1 MIMKGLIIPVFLAVF
16 LIVGGGCS
24 KKVGVTDEVEREH
37 PDMKKARE
45 LEAVGDVKGAR
56 ALYELILDR
65 QPTMARAHLDF
76 AFLLDKAGVD
86 PVETI
91 YHFHRYLALRP
102 ETEKKAMIAGH
113 IRTATLM
120 LVGSVFTNETA
131 VLSRMSE
138 VEGENQALKIRASNL
153 QAQTVQLRAA
163 LATVRAKYGISATNA
178 SQSVDAI
185 VLPVRAPKS
194 TGNMVKIEKA
204 DTLKKLAARWY
215 GDQGRWREIYEVN
228 KNKMKSPGDL
238 RVGQMIFVPEK
249 DKDETP

>member
-1 MIMKGLIIPVFLAVF
+1 MKDLIIPVFLAVF

-24 KKVGVTDEVEREH
+24 PKVGVSDEVEREH

-56 ALYELILDR
+56 NLYELILDR

-76 AFLLDKAGVD
+76 AFLLDNAGVD
-86 PVETI
+86 SVGTI
-91 YHFHRYLALRP
+91 YHFQRYLALRP
-102 ETEKKAMIAGH
+102 ETEKKAMIEGH

-120 LVGSVFTNETA
+120 LVGTVFTNETA
-131 VLSRMSE
+131 VLARMRE
-138 VEGENQALKIRASNL
+138 VEGENQSLKIRAANL
-153 QAQTVQLRAA
+153 QAQTVQLRGA
-163 LATVRAKYGISATNA
+163 LATMRSKYGMSATNA
-178 SQSVDAI
+178 LPSVDAI

-194 TGNMVKIEKA
+194 TGKMVRIEKA
-204 DTLKKLAARWY
+204 DTLKKLAARYY

-249 DKDETP
+249 DNEETP